1 MDYRGYQGVVHH
13 DGPDG
18 LLYGEVTGIR
28 DVITFQGRSAS
39 EVRQAFKDSVDEYLA
54 ICSERCREPDRL

>member
-1 MDYRGYQGVVHH
+1 MEYLGYRAVVRH
-13 DGPDG
+13 DVPNG
-18 LLYGEVTGIR
+18 LLYGEVARIR

-54 ICSERCREPDRL
+54 ICSERCREPDRP

>member
-1 MDYRGYQGVVHH
+1 MEYRGYRGVVQH

-18 LLYGEVTGIR
+18 LLCGEVVGIR
-28 DVITFQGRSAS
+28 DVITYQGRSAS

-54 ICSERCREPDRL
+54 ICSERGREPDRP